1 MTTVCKR
8 SSMRTIFPPAIRT
21 FVPKV
26 SDTAVDVIWGRHTVT
41 ARRSDR
47 VSDGDQVIGNSIGP
61 LRHPVTMQVRRDV
74 FFARCL
80 RERFRAGH
88 KKSRDSRLFFF
99 AGGPGPLPRYAV
111 RNDDLGAGE
120 PVRLSLNPNQGMV
133 LKTSF
138 E

>member
-1 MTTVCKR
+1 
-8 SSMRTIFPPAIRT
+8 MRTTFPPAIRT

-26 SDTAVDVIWGRHTVT
+26 SDTAVDVICGRHIVT

-80 RERFRAGH
+80 RERFELGI

-99 AGGPGPLPRYAV
+99 AGGTGRSGHLPRYAV

>member
-1 MTTVCKR
+1 
-8 SSMRTIFPPAIRT
+8 MRTTFPPAIRT
-21 FVPKV
+21 FVSKV
-26 SDTAVDVIWGRHTVT
+26 SDTAADVICGRHIVT

-80 RERFRAGH
+80 RERFELGI

-99 AGGPGPLPRYAV
+99 AGGTVRSGHLPRV
-111 RNDDLGAGE
+111 TQ
-120 PVRLSLNPNQGMV
+120 PNQGMF
-133 LKTSF
+133 LETSF